1 MQTAGPQVGGPYGN
15 VHVHVQLET
24 GDRRHY
30 WVNDAVIVGI
40 VQLFDFTEIGFTLRL
55 DTYHVCK
62 TQERGEEVFENS
74 WLMILYR

>member
-1 MQTAGPQVGGPYGN
+1 M
-15 VHVHVQLET
+15 
-24 GDRRHY
+24 
-30 WVNDAVIVGI
+30 NDAVIVGI